1 MVLESYVDSQ
11 VEEGVF
17 NYVLGSAQGM
27 YKFWRHLLSLG
38 VKNPT
43 EKALNYA
50 LGIVLSS
57 DIDPRVASGMFKD
70 YASLVYALAEALE
83 SLGGRRAR

>member
-1 MVLESYVDSQ
+1 MDSQ
-11 VEEGVF
+11 IEKGVF
-17 NYVLGSAQGM
+17 NCVVGSAQGM

-43 EKALNYA
+43 KKALNYA
-50 LGIVLSS
+50 LSIVLSS
-57 DIDPRVASGMFKD
+57 GIDSRVASAMFKD

-83 SLGGRRAR
+83 SLEGE